1 MASDPAGRKSGQV
14 IKKIMP
20 TRLTWVFDLDN
31 TLHNASPHIFP
42 HINRSMTAYLQ
53 TQLHLSEQDAGDLRA
68 QYWRSYGATLLG
80 MMRHHGTDP
89 EHFLR
94 LTHAFPDLSN
104 MVVYERGLAAMLR
117 RLPGRKLVLSN
128 APGAYAR
135 AVLRIIGVEARFD
148 AVHCIESTRF
158 RPKPSLGAFRSLLRM
173 HGLIDSRCVMVEDS
187 RENLRTARR
196 LGMKTV
202 WVTRESRTPAYV
214 DVKTASVLELPR
226 LLGRLG
232 T

>member
-1 MASDPAGRKSGQV
+1 
-14 IKKIMP
+14 MP

-53 TQLHLSEQDAGDLRA
+53 QQLQLSEEDAGKLRA
-68 QYWRSYGATLLG
+68 HYWRRYGATLLG

-94 LTHAFPDLSN
+94 ETHALPDLSV

-128 APGAYAR
+128 APRQYAQ
-135 AVLRIIGVEARFD
+135 AVLQRMGIDGHID
-148 AVHCIESTRF
+148 AVHGIESTGY
-158 RPKPSLGAFRSLLRM
+158 RPKPSLAAFHSLLRA
-173 HGLIDSRCVMVEDS
+173 HGLIASRCVMVEDS
-187 RENLRTARR
+187 SENLRPAKR

-202 WVTRESRTPAYV
+202 WVTRELRAPAYV
-214 DVKTASVLELPR
+214 DVKTVSVLTLPR

-232 T
+232 V

>member
-1 MASDPAGRKSGQV
+1 
-14 IKKIMP
+14 MP

-53 TQLHLSEQDAGDLRA
+53 KHLQLTEEDAGKLRA
-68 QYWRSYGATLLG
+68 HYWRRYGATLLG

-89 EHFLR
+89 VHFLR
-94 LTHAFPDLSN
+94 ETHAFPDLSG

-128 APGAYAR
+128 APREYAC
-135 AVLRIIGVEARFD
+135 AVLQMMGVEDQFD
-148 AVHCIESTRF
+148 ALHCIESTAYQ
-158 RPKPSLGAFRSLLRM
+158 PKPARAAYHSLLRA
-173 HGLIDSRCVMVEDS
+173 HKLVASRCVMVEDS
-187 RENLRTARR
+187 RENLRPAKR

-202 WVTRESRTPAYV
+202 WVTRESRIPAYV
-214 DVKTASVLELPR
+214 DIKTASVLALPR
-226 LLGRLG
+226 LLGRM
-232 T
+232 TA

>member
-1 MASDPAGRKSGQV
+1 
-14 IKKIMP
+14 MP

-53 TQLHLSEQDAGDLRA
+53 QQLQLSEEDAGNLRA
-68 QYWRSYGATLLG
+68 HYWRRYGATLLG

-94 LTHAFPDLSN
+94 ETHVLPDLSV

-128 APGAYAR
+128 APRQYAQ
-135 AVLRIIGVEARFD
+135 AVLQRMGIEGHFD
-148 AVHCIESTRF
+148 ALHCIESTGY
-158 RPKPSLGAFRSLLRM
+158 RPKPSLAAFHSLLRA
-173 HGLIDSRCVMVEDS
+173 HGLIASRCVMVEDS
-187 RENLRTARR
+187 RENLRPAKR

-202 WVTRESRTPAYV
+202 WVTREPRAPAYV
-214 DVKTASVLELPR
+214 DAKTISVLTLPR

-232 T
+232 L

>member
-1 MASDPAGRKSGQV
+1 
-14 IKKIMP
+14 MP
-20 TRLTWVFDLDN
+20 TRATWVFDLDN

-53 TQLHLSEQDAGDLRA
+53 QHLQLGEEEAGQLRA
-68 QYWRSYGATLLG
+68 HYWRSYGATLLG

-94 LTHAFPDLSN
+94 ETHAFHDLSN

-128 APGAYAR
+128 APRHYAR
-135 AVLRIIGVEARFD
+135 AVLRLLGIDGQFD
-148 AVHCIESTRF
+148 AVHSIESTGY
-158 RPKPSLGAFRSLLRM
+158 RPKPSLAAFQSLLRS
-173 HGLIDSRCVMVEDS
+173 HGLIATRCVMVEDS
-187 RENLRTARR
+187 RDNLRPAKR

-202 WVTRESRTPAYV
+202 WVTREPRAPAYV
-214 DVKTASVLELPR
+214 DVKTASVLALPR

-232 T
+232 L

>member
-1 MASDPAGRKSGQV
+1 
-14 IKKIMP
+14 MP
-20 TRLTWVFDLDN
+20 TKLTWVFDLDN

-53 TQLHLSEQDAGDLRA
+53 RHLELSEEDAGKLRA
-68 QYWRSYGATLLG
+68 HYWRSYGATLLG

-89 EHFLR
+89 GHFLR
-94 LTHAFPDLSN
+94 ETHAFPDLSN

-128 APGAYAR
+128 APRQYAR
-135 AVLRIIGVEARFD
+135 AVLQTMGVESQFD
-148 AVHCIESTRF
+148 ALHCIESTGYQ
-158 RPKPSLGAFRSLLRM
+158 PKPSLAAFRSLLRA
-173 HGLIDSRCVMVEDS
+173 HKLIASRCVMVEDS
-187 RENLRTARR
+187 RQNLRPAKR

-202 WVTRESRTPAYV
+202 WVTREPHAPAYV
-214 DVKTASVLELPR
+214 DVKTVSVLALPR

-232 T
+232 S

>member
-1 MASDPAGRKSGQV
+1 
-14 IKKIMP
+14 MP

-53 TQLHLSEQDAGDLRA
+53 QQLQLSEEDAGNLRA
-68 QYWRSYGATLLG
+68 HYWRRYGATLLG
-80 MMRHHGTDP
+80 MMRHHGTNP

-94 LTHAFPDLSN
+94 ETHALPDLSV

-128 APGAYAR
+128 APRQYAE
-135 AVLRIIGVEARFD
+135 AVLRRMGIGGHFD
-148 AVHCIESTRF
+148 AVHSIESTGY
-158 RPKPSLGAFRSLLRM
+158 RPKPSLAAFRSLLRA
-173 HGLIDSRCVMVEDS
+173 HGLIAARCVMVEDS
-187 RENLRTARR
+187 RENLRQAKR

-202 WVTRESRTPAYV
+202 WVTREPRTPVYV
-214 DVKTASVLELPR
+214 DAKTISVLTLPR

-232 T
+232 L

>member
-1 MASDPAGRKSGQV
+1 
-14 IKKIMP
+14 MP
-20 TRLTWVFDLDN
+20 TRATWVFDLDN

-42 HINRSMTAYLQ
+42 HINRSMTAYLREHLQ
-53 TQLHLSEQDAGDLRA
+53 LSEEEAGNLRA
-68 QYWRSYGATLLG
+68 HYWRSYGATLLG

-94 LTHAFPDLSN
+94 ATHAFPDLSN

-128 APGAYAR
+128 APRQYAS
-135 AVLRIIGVEARFD
+135 AVLQLMGIEGEFD
-148 AVHCIESTRF
+148 AVHSIESTGYQ
-158 RPKPSLGAFRSLLRM
+158 PKPSLAAFHSLLRA
-173 HGLIDSRCVMVEDS
+173 HGLIASRCVMVEDS
-187 RENLRTARR
+187 RDNLRPAKR

-202 WVTRESRTPAYV
+202 WVTREPRKPAYV
-214 DVKTASVLELPR
+214 DLKIASVLALPR

-232 T
+232 L

>member
-1 MASDPAGRKSGQV
+1 MS
-14 IKKIMP
+14 

-31 TLHNASPHIFP
+31 TLHNATPHIFP

-53 TQLHLSEQDAGDLRA
+53 RHLRLSEEDAGKLRA
-68 QYWRSYGATLLG
+68 HYWRSYGATLLG

-94 LTHAFPDLSN
+94 ETHAFPDLSG
-104 MVVYERGLAAMLR
+104 MVVFERGLAAMLR

-128 APGAYAR
+128 APRAYAL
-135 AVLRIIGVEARFD
+135 AVLQMMGVDSQFD
-148 AVHCIESTRF
+148 AVHCIESAGYQ
-158 RPKPSLGAFRSLLRM
+158 PKPSLAAFRSLLRA
-173 HGLIDSRCVMVEDS
+173 HGLIASRCIMVEDS
-187 RENLRTARR
+187 RENLRSAKR

-202 WVTRESRTPAYV
+202 WITREPRAPAYV
-214 DVKTASVLELPR
+214 DVKIASVLALPR

-232 T
+232 G

>member
-1 MASDPAGRKSGQV
+1 MQSK
-14 IKKIMP
+14 
-20 TRLTWVFDLDN
+20 LTWVFDLDN

-53 TQLHLSEQDAGDLRA
+53 QHLRLSEEDAGQLRA
-68 QYWRSYGATLLG
+68 HYWRRYGATLLG

-94 LTHAFPDLSN
+94 ETHRFPDLSN

-117 RLPGRKLVLSN
+117 RLPGRKLVLTN
-128 APGAYAR
+128 APRGYAL
-135 AVLRIIGVEARFD
+135 AVLQMMGVAERFD
-148 AVHCIESTRF
+148 ALHCIESTGY
-158 RPKPSLGAFRSLLRM
+158 RPKPSLAAFHSLLRA
-173 HGLIDSRCVMVEDS
+173 HSLLASRCVMVEDS
-187 RENLRTARR
+187 RENLRPAKR

-202 WVTRESRTPAYV
+202 WITREPRAPAYV
-214 DVKTASVLELPR
+214 DAKTATVLALPR

-232 T
+232 L

>member
-1 MASDPAGRKSGQV
+1 
-14 IKKIMP
+14 MP
-20 TRLTWVFDLDN
+20 TKLTWVFDLDN

-53 TQLHLSEQDAGDLRA
+53 RHLQLTEEDAGKLRA
-68 QYWRSYGATLLG
+68 HYWRSYGATLLG

-94 LTHAFPDLSN
+94 ETHVFPDLSG

-128 APGAYAR
+128 APREYAR
-135 AVLRIIGVEARFD
+135 RVLQMMGIEGHFD
-148 AVHCIESTRF
+148 ALHCIESTGY
-158 RPKPSLGAFRSLLRM
+158 RPKPLLAAFHSLLRA
-173 HGLIDSRCVMVEDS
+173 HGLVASRCVMVEDT
-187 RENLRTARR
+187 RENLRPAKR

-202 WVTRESRTPAYV
+202 WVTREPRTPAYV
-214 DVKTASVLELPR
+214 DLRTASVLALPR
-226 LLGRLG
+226 LLGRLKG
-232 T
+232 

>member
-1 MASDPAGRKSGQV
+1 
-14 IKKIMP
+14 MP
-20 TRLTWVFDLDN
+20 TRLTWIFDLDN

-53 TQLHLSEQDAGDLRA
+53 QHLQLGEEEAGNLRA
-68 QYWRSYGATLLG
+68 HYWRRYGATLLG

-94 LTHAFPDLSN
+94 ETHAFPDLSN

-128 APGAYAR
+128 APRHYAC
-135 AVLRIIGVEARFD
+135 AVLQLLGIEAQFD
-148 AVHCIESTRF
+148 AVHTIESTGYQ
-158 RPKPSLGAFRSLLRM
+158 PKPSLAAFRSLLRSR
-173 HGLIDSRCVMVEDS
+173 GLIATRCVMVEDS
-187 RENLRTARR
+187 CDNLRPAKR

-202 WVTRESRTPAYV
+202 WVTREARKPAYV
-214 DVKTASVLELPR
+214 DAKITSVLGLTR
-226 LLGRLG
+226 LSGRLDL
-232 T
+232 

>member
-1 MASDPAGRKSGQV
+1 
-14 IKKIMP
+14 MP

-53 TQLHLSEQDAGDLRA
+53 RHLELNEEDAGKLRA
-68 QYWRSYGATLLG
+68 HYWRSYGATLLG

-89 EHFLR
+89 VHFLR
-94 LTHAFPDLSN
+94 ETHAFPDLSN

-128 APGAYAR
+128 APRQYAR
-135 AVLRIIGVEARFD
+135 AVLQMMGVESQFD
-148 AVHCIESTRF
+148 ALHCIESTGYQ
-158 RPKPSLGAFRSLLRM
+158 PKPSLAAFRSLLRA
-173 HGLIDSRCVMVEDS
+173 HDLIASRCVMVEDS
-187 RENLRTARR
+187 RQNLRPAKR

-202 WVTRESRTPAYV
+202 WVTREPHAPAYV
-214 DVKTASVLELPR
+214 DLKTASVLALPR

-232 T
+232 S